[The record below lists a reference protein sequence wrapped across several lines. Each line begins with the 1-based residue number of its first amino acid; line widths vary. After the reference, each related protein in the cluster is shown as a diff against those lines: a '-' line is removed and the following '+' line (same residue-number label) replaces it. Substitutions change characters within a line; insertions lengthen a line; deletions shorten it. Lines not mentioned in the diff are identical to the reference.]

1 MIYAALHSSTPILV
15 KHQSHLLRFGFVSLK
30 PDFRLEKDG
39 CLERGSPL
47 DYLGAAGRNP
57 SGACCGGSRPLSC
70 GLGGAGFGHFL
81 LDAGECRFV
90 RFVRSF
96 RCRFHVYLELQ
107 EEPRL
112 TLPLNTMIEAAK
124 TRVCSI
130 AHRCLCNHDLT
141 RDWYQTDAG
150 NPFGYNGPTASCLP
164 GFGGA
169 AHDVLPDSVA
179 KRNWPQRCGGPQFE
193 LTRQS
198 QESLNRFGQTNP
210 A

>member
-130 AHRCLCNHDLT
+130 AHRCLCNHHQPSYSGRLART
-141 RDWYQTDAG
+141 IALGDAPAG
-150 NPFGYNGPTASCLP
+150 HPASERSGP
-164 GFGGA
+164 GFG
-169 AHDVLPDSVA
+169 
-179 KRNWPQRCGGPQFE
+179 F
-193 LTRQS
+193 
-198 QESLNRFGQTNP
+198 SLEVP
-210 A
+210 SPKAW